1 MKDCFYQILNAEF
14 LSSIFLVS
22 KNNFFR
28 SLDVYIDFVL
38 NLLLHYEVKC
48 LSLKINSMKINLHL
62 T

>member
-48 LSLKINSMKINLHL
+48 LSLKKIQ
-62 T
+62 